1 MAVIVIV
8 NAISNHNNNY
18 DYLCKYFIEL
28 NNVVFECNM
37 FLKNAFK
44 ISKDENVKA
53 LMYMCKK
60 LP

>member
-1 MAVIVIV
+1 MLFLNVI
-8 NAISNHNNNY
+8 
-18 DYLCKYFIEL
+18 C
-28 NNVVFECNM
+28 